1 MNLKQLKLQW
11 QARRLQIYRM
21 KPGRASFTEIGN
33 RKLINPLAVFG
44 NENRQF
50 FHHELGFPKRADHVR
65 ASRAIPFLR
74 HALAGMAAPT
84 FDVGITR
91 EIAPPDLAQL
101 VLVQPRFTC
110 AVDVIAIIEHETGPI
125 RVSEIFKIGNLYLV
139 SRLAMIQIID
149 HLRARVKPDEVKI
162 ESFADRIDQAN
173 QVLVFLFRAVNIS
186 LLVNKPGDLRVR
198 SEFGA

>member
-74 HALAGMAAPT
+74 HALAGMTTPTPDVSAA
-84 FDVGITR
+84 R
-91 EIAPPDLAQL
+91 EIPPIDFGQL
-101 VLVQPRFTC
+101 ILVQPRFAS
-110 AVDVIAIIEHETGPI
+110 AVDIVAVIEHKTGAI
-125 RVSEIFKIGNLYLV
+125 
-139 SRLAMIQIID
+139 
-149 HLRARVKPDEVKI
+149 
-162 ESFADRIDQAN
+162 
-173 QVLVFLFRAVNIS
+173 
-186 LLVNKPGDLRVR
+186 
-198 SEFGA
+198 

>member
-21 KPGRASFTEIGN
+21 KTERDSFTEIGN

-84 FDVGITR
+84 FAVGITR

-125 RVSEIFKIGNLYLV
+125 RVSEIFKIGNFHLI
-139 SRLAMIQIID
+139 SRLAAVLVID
-149 HLRARVKPDEVKI
+149 YIRARAKPNETEIKF
-162 ESFADRIDQAN
+162 FAHGID
-173 QVLVFLFRAVNIS
+173 
-186 LLVNKPGDLRVR
+186 
-198 SEFGA
+198 